1 MKALN
6 RTDIIAGL
14 LFACLALLVVF
25 VLIPIGVD
33 APRKVKF
40 AALHPAYY
48 PRIVGYCLLLTGIVL
63 ITIRLFSAA
72 RFSRSSR
79 HSSSQASANIVTP
92 TPTTTSDSTT
102 EEKTVRTKLI
112 MFGTVA
118 TILLLYFLLLPTL
131 GFVLLSTLVLL
142 LMMLIAGERNPVVL
156 IAASLC
162 VPMFLYLFF
171 TKIANIPI
179 PSGVLQPLLVG

>member
-1 MKALN
+1 MRALN
-6 RTDIIAGL
+6 REDILAGL
-14 LFACLALLVVF
+14 LFTLLALLVVF
-25 VLIPIGVD
+25 VLIPLGVD

-48 PRIVGYCLLLTGIVL
+48 PRIVGYCLLVTGIVL
-63 ITIRLFSAA
+63 ITFRLTAAA
-72 RFSRSSR
+72 RINRTSSP
-79 HSSSQASANIVTP
+79 SDPSL
-92 TPTTTSDSTT
+92 TTTATT
-102 EEKTVRTKLI
+102 DGAPEGTAARKKLL
-112 MFGTVA
+112 MFGTV
-118 TILLLYFLLLPTL
+118 TVVLLLYFLLLPTL

-142 LMMLIAGERNPVVL
+142 LMMLIAGERNSIVL
-156 IAASLC
+156 FCVSVC